1 MTELQK
7 QITQVAEQ
15 VEQCLM
21 QHLQHTGTD
30 ARRLW
35 EAMRY
40 SAGSGGKRIRPYLTC
55 KVAETL
61 GGDAQVA
68 LAFGTALEMVHTYSL
83 IHDDLPCMDN
93 DDYRRG
99 KLTCHK
105 MFDEATALLAGD
117 GLLTMAFEVIT
128 MSRAT
133 DRQKVAATAL
143 LAHAA
148 GCHGM
153 IGGQAMDLSAENM
166 TIPLEQ
172 LNRLYSGKTGA
183 LMRAAVGLGCISAN
197 IYDGDIYSAFEG
209 YAEKIGL
216 VFQIVDDI
224 LDVTG
229 NEALGKP
236 IGSDEK
242 NGKSTYLSFMT
253 VEEAE
258 AEAKRLTREAKAEI
272 SAVSDDRDLGRF
284 ADMLL
289 NRKK

>member
-1 MTELQK
+1 MTEIQK
-7 QITQVAEQ
+7 QIAGVAEKTNAKMA
-15 VEQCLM
+15 E
-21 QHLQHTGTD
+21 HLQHTGTD

-40 SAGSGGKRIRPYLTC
+40 STSSGGKRIRPYLTC
-55 KVAETL
+55 KVAEVL
-61 GGDAQVA
+61 GGDEETA
-68 LAFGTALEMVHTYSL
+68 LAFGAALEMVHTYSL

-99 KLTCHK
+99 RLTCHK

-128 MSRAT
+128 SCGA
-133 DRQKVAATAL
+133 DDKQKVAATAL
-143 LAHAA
+143 LAACA
-148 GCHGM
+148 GSRGM
-153 IGGQAMDLSAENM
+153 IGGQAMDLSAENIS
-166 TIPLEQ
+166 IPLEQ
-172 LNRLYSGKTGA
+172 LIRLYSGKTGA
-183 LMRAAVGLGCISAN
+183 LMRAAVGMGCISAHVFDGEV
-197 IYDGDIYSAFEG
+197 YDAYAG

-229 NEALGKP
+229 TEALGKP

-242 NGKSTYLSFMT
+242 NGKNTYLSFMSIDDAT
-253 VEEAE
+253 
-258 AEAKRLTREAKAEI
+258 AEAKRLTKEAKAQI
-272 SAVSDDRDLGRF
+272 AAVSDCRDLARF

-289 NRKK
+289 TRQK

>member
-7 QITQVAEQ
+7 QIAFVAEQ
-15 VEQCLM
+15 TEQRM
-21 QHLQHTGTD
+21 TDILQNNSTD

-35 EAMRY
+35 DAMRY
-40 SAGSGGKRIRPYLTC
+40 SAGSGGKRIRPFLVY
-55 KVAETL
+55 KVAEAL
-61 GGDAQVA
+61 GGDLEIA
-68 LAFGTALEMVHTYSL
+68 LSLGIALEMVHTYSL

-117 GLLTMAFEVIT
+117 GLLTMAFEVV
-128 MSRAT
+128 AT
-133 DRQKVAATAL
+133 CSASDRQKVAATAL
-143 LAHAA
+143 LASCA
-148 GCHGM
+148 GCRGM
-153 IGGQAMDLSAENM
+153 IGGQAMDLSAEHIS
-166 TIPLEQ
+166 IPLEQ
-172 LNRLYSGKTGA
+172 LNRLYNGKTGA
-183 LMRAAVGLGCISAN
+183 LMRAAVGFGCISAD
-197 IYDGDIYSAFEG
+197 IYDGAIYEAYQG

-229 NEALGKP
+229 TEALGKP
-236 IGSDEK
+236 LGSDEK
-242 NGKSTYLSFMT
+242 NGKSTYLSYMS

-258 AEAKRLTREAKAEI
+258 AEAKRLTREAKAQI
-272 SAVSDDRDLGRF
+272 SAVSDCRDLVRF

>member
-1 MTELQK
+1 MMKSQYQLSDIASMVDAK
-7 QITQVAEQ
+7 
-15 VEQCLM
+15 LM
-21 QHLQHTGTD
+21 ENLQHEGTD

-40 SAGSGGKRIRPYLTC
+40 SAGGGGKRIRPYLTY
-55 KVAETL
+55 KVSEIL
-61 GGDAQVA
+61 SGDTSIA
-68 LAFGTALEMVHTYSL
+68 LVFGTALEMIHTYSL

-117 GLLTMAFEVIT
+117 GLLTMAFELVST
-128 MSRAT
+128 CSAS
-133 DRQKVAATAL
+133 DKQKVAAISL
-143 LAHAA
+143 LSAAA
-148 GCHGM
+148 GARGM
-153 IGGQAMDLSAENM
+153 IGGQAMDLTAENVS
-166 TIPLEQ
+166 ISFEQ

-183 LMRAAVGLGCISAN
+183 LIRASVALGCVSAD
-197 IYDGDIYSAFEG
+197 IYDGEVYDNLVA

-229 NEALGKP
+229 TEQLGKP

-242 NGKSTYLSFMT
+242 NGKNTYLSFMSI
-253 VEEAE
+253 EEATE
-258 AEAKRLTREAKAEI
+258 TARTLTQEAKTLLSCIPDSGELA
-272 SAVSDDRDLGRF
+272 SF
-284 ADMLL
+284 ADMLAE
-289 NRKK
+289 RKK

>member
-7 QITQVAEQ
+7 QISAVAER
-15 VEQCLM
+15 VEAKISGC
-21 QHLQHTGTD
+21 LQHTGTD

-40 SAGSGGKRIRPYLTC
+40 SAGSGGKRLRPYLTY
-55 KVAETL
+55 KVAEIL
-61 GGDAQVA
+61 SGDIETA
-68 LAFGTALEMVHTYSL
+68 LTFGVALEMVHTYSL

-105 MFDEATALLAGD
+105 MYDEATALLAGD

-128 MSRAT
+128 ASQAT
-133 DRQKVAATAL
+133 DKQKVAAVAL
-143 LAHAA
+143 LATSA
-148 GCHGM
+148 GCRGM
-153 IGGQAMDLSAENM
+153 IGGQAMDLSAENVS
-166 TIPLEQ
+166 IPLEQ
-172 LNRLYSGKTGA
+172 LQRLYSGKTGA
-183 LMRAAVGLGCISAN
+183 LMRAAVGLGCIASDVFDGE
-197 IYDGDIYSAFEG
+197 IYTAFES

-216 VFQIVDDI
+216 VFQIIDDI

-229 NEALGKP
+229 TDALGKP

-242 NGKSTYLSFMT
+242 NGKNTYLSFMS
-253 VEEAE
+253 VDEATE
-258 AEAKRLTREAKAEI
+258 EAKRLTREAKAQV
-272 SAVSDDRDLGRF
+272 SAVADCKELVRF
-284 ADMLL
+284 AEMLL